1 MDGIHRQKGRN
12 SKYPELILT
21 WKPGDDAP
29 DWLIDICKVI
39 KLQDDGKP
47 LLDLGKTNTGG
58 IILKTADGNKTLIK
72 TNSSPTSTI
81 PVTNYS
87 LILSFKT
94 TRIISIAS
102 FINTSF

>member
-1 MDGIHRQKGRN
+1 MKGSHRQKGRN

-72 TNSSPTSTI
+72 TK
-81 PVTNYS
+81 NYNDSVCKGIKENIIFS
-87 LILSFKT
+87 LTQEQL
-94 TRIISIAS
+94 
-102 FINTSF
+102 NLLYEE